1 MKKNNRR
8 PTSYKARPKK
18 KKAKKGNTPKRMRDE
33 VLLITIND
41 YDKYAPQIEE
51 LKARGITHEN
61 FREHMAEVEEL
72 RPLFEQCRKG
82 VGK

>member
-1 MKKNNRR
+1 MKKNNKR
-8 PTSYKARPKK
+8 PTSYKAKPKRK
-18 KKAKKGNTPKRMRDE
+18 TRRGSTPKRMRDE

-61 FREHMAEVEEL
+61 FREHMAEVEAL
-72 RPLFEQCRKG
+72 IPPLEQCRKG
-82 VGK
+82 GD

>member
-8 PTSYKARPKK
+8 PTSYKAKPKK
-18 KKAKKGNTPKRMRDE
+18 EAKKGNTPKRMRDE

-51 LKARGITHEN
+51 LKARGIT
-61 FREHMAEVEEL
+61 
-72 RPLFEQCRKG
+72 PLEQCRKG

>member
-51 LKARGITHEN
+51 LKARGITPEN
-61 FREHMAEVEEL
+61 FREHMAEVEASIP
-72 RPLFEQCRKG
+72 PLEQCRKG
-82 VGK
+82 VEK